1 MKGLDKQ
8 ICLFTSEIE
17 GLNLVHD
24 LFSSLSSNSDMYIV
38 TFLPYCYL
46 PKYCE
51 LEIETENNLK
61 VTALVSGRTKFYK
74 TAPHEK
80 INRCLTDIFKI

>member
-1 MKGLDKQ
+1 M
-8 ICLFTSEIE
+8 IE
-17 GLNLVHD
+17 
-24 LFSSLSSNSDMYIV
+24 LSSNSDMYIV

-46 PKYCE
+46 PKYSE

-74 TAPHEK
+74 TEK
-80 INRCLTDIFKI
+80 HTY